1 MATPRPM
8 STAAGCI
15 CQAALMVQM
24 ALTRMRSFRLHHQ
37 TVVSTAIN
45 ALSAILRALTLREQ
59 WFAWTGEL
67 AHAHPAL
74 ARQFVDRIPHESK
87 MWLIARAGL
96 S

>member
-15 CQAALMVQM
+15 CQAVLMVQM
-24 ALTRMRSFRLHHQ
+24 ALTRMRPLS
-37 TVVSTAIN
+37 TTSPNNGNKCPVSH
-45 ALSAILRALTLREQ
+45 LRALTLPEQ
-59 WFAWTGEL
+59 RFAWTGEL

-74 ARQFVDRIPHESK
+74 ARQLVGRIPHESK
-87 MWLIARAGL
+87 MRLIARAGL